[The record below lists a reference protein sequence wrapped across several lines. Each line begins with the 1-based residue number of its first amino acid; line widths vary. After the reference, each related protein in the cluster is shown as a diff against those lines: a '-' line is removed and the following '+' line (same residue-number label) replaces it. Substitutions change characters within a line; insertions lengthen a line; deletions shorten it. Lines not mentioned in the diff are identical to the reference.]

1 LNHHQQQENKRF
13 HAPKSTNAKA
23 GDNDNNSKKLDWMPE
38 GEPAW
43 STFTAGKEK
52 ILAGMGSQVGS

>member
-1 LNHHQQQENKRF
+1 ME
-13 HAPKSTNAKA
+13 STYGTAEP
-23 GDNDNNSKKLDWMPE
+23 GWIGSKKLDWMPK

-52 ILAGMGSQVGS
+52 ILAGMGGSMGGRAVSQ